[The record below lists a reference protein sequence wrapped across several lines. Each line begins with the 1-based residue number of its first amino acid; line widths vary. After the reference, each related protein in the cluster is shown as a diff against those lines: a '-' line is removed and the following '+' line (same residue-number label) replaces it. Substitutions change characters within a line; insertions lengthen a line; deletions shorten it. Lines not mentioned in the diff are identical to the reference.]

1 MNKKDKKYLQKYA
14 TLGLA
19 AMLIS
24 SPLSQTSLVYA
35 EGEQT
40 GSTDEPV
47 QAAAPGE
54 APQTKTN
61 KTNSMAEELKNQTA
75 TISDDAVF
83 QIRIGYEFDDGSFD
97 EWARGSG
104 FLIGDKYLVTSQ
116 TLADVSVNS
125 SLYSEI
131 VDIKKDAYK
140 KVGIILTD
148 AETTEKHIKIYIT
161 NTGGDKLKY
170 KNTIS
175 KNGMGVIILKK
186 AVTTP
191 ACVFASESK
200 LSFAADDAVNLKY
213 AGKDDSKAI
222 IQTSEGKIFTPGDSE
237 SAKAGFYFKAD
248 TTAGNALGAPVYNGN
263 GNITGMV
270 SAISSQDNAS
280 ITALDQTAIQTFLS
294 SNDIDYK
301 TLAQVQAEQKAATE
315 KQARED
321 AEAAQGAVA
330 KPKKLKE
337 ALKNAEDVER
347 RLYTAESLKDMDNA
361 VEKGQKILKSRAKTQ
376 AQVDAAA
383 KNINKAIDK
392 LVRKNIFQRILSGDI
407 AVLACVGGVIAAIA
421 AIVAAIVLKKRKG
434 KVKVDKKGSSTPA
447 EDDEKY
453 GYSEDLRRMEETD
466 LKEQRHINENAENI
480 RKAKEEKEREEAGAR
495 RATQE
500 NNAAS
505 EEAAA
510 PGRDIYS
517 DFEDDDFDDFD
528 KDIDVTTRVKPK
540 TDRVPGNAMQNGITY
555 AEGVDDDGVSILDDD
570 DGSEDTTVLGRNRLP
585 KGYLIRIDNGKR
597 IDITKDNFLIGKERK
612 KVDYCIGGDSSVSR
626 IHAMIRI
633 IQGGFY
639 IEDQDSTN
647 YTFVNNNQ
655 IPAYKAVY
663 IQDGSII
670 RISDVEFEFHEK

>member
-14 TLGLA
+14 ALGLA

-24 SPLSQTSLVYA
+24 SPLSQTALVYA

-40 GSTDEPV
+40 ESTDEPV
-47 QAAAPGE
+47 QTTAPSGTS
-54 APQTKTN
+54 QTETE
-61 KTNSMAEELKNQTA
+61 KTNSMAEELKNQTT

-83 QIRIGYEFDDGSFD
+83 QVRIGYEFDDGSFD

-131 VDIKKDAYK
+131 VDAKKDAYK
-140 KVGIILTD
+140 KVGIVLTD

-161 NTGGDKLKY
+161 NTNGDKLEY
-170 KNTIS
+170 KKTIS

-186 AVTTP
+186 AATTP
-191 ACVFASESK
+191 ICVFASESK
-200 LSFAADDAVNLKY
+200 LSFAANDTVNLKY
-213 AGKDDSKAI
+213 AGKDDSKAV
-222 IQTSEGKIFTPGDSE
+222 IQTSEGKIFTPEDSE
-237 SAKAGFYFKAD
+237 AAKAGFYFKAD
-248 TTAGNALGAPVYNGN
+248 TTTGNALGAPVYNGN

-280 ITALDQTAIQTFLS
+280 ITALDQTAVQTFLS
-294 SNDIDYK
+294 SNNIDYK
-301 TLAQVQAEQKAATE
+301 TLAQVQAEQKAAAE
-315 KQARED
+315 KQARKD

-330 KPKKLKE
+330 KTKKLKE

-383 KNINKAIDK
+383 KNINKAMDK

-421 AIVAAIVLKKRKG
+421 AIVAAIVLKKKKG

-500 NNAAS
+500 NNATS
-505 EEAAA
+505 EEAAT
-510 PGRDIYS
+510 PERDIYA
-517 DFEDDDFDDFD
+517 DFEDDGFDDLD

-540 TDRVPGNAMQNGITY
+540 TDRVPGNATQNGIVY

-585 KGYLIRIDNGKR
+585 KGYLIRMDNGRR

>member
-1 MNKKDKKYLQKYA
+1 M
-14 TLGLA
+14 
-19 AMLIS
+19 
-24 SPLSQTSLVYA
+24 
-35 EGEQT
+35 
-40 GSTDEPV
+40 
-47 QAAAPGE
+47 
-54 APQTKTN
+54 
-61 KTNSMAEELKNQTA
+61 
-75 TISDDAVF
+75 
-83 QIRIGYEFDDGSFD
+83 
-97 EWARGSG
+97 
-104 FLIGDKYLVTSQ
+104 
-116 TLADVSVNS
+116 
-125 SLYSEI
+125 
-131 VDIKKDAYK
+131 
-140 KVGIILTD
+140 
-148 AETTEKHIKIYIT
+148 
-161 NTGGDKLKY
+161 
-170 KNTIS
+170 
-175 KNGMGVIILKK
+175 
-186 AVTTP
+186 
-191 ACVFASESK
+191 
-200 LSFAADDAVNLKY
+200 
-213 AGKDDSKAI
+213 
-222 IQTSEGKIFTPGDSE
+222 
-237 SAKAGFYFKAD
+237 
-248 TTAGNALGAPVYNGN
+248 YNGN

-280 ITALDQTAIQTFLS
+280 ITALDQTAVQTFLS
-294 SNDIDYK
+294 SNNIDYK
-301 TLAQVQAEQKAATE
+301 TLAQVQKEQKAAEE
-315 KQARED
+315 KQARKD

-330 KPKKLKE
+330 KTKKLKE

-383 KNINKAIDK
+383 KNINKAMDK

-421 AIVAAIVLKKRKG
+421 AIVAAIVLKKKKG

-505 EEAAA
+505 EEAAT
-510 PGRDIYS
+510 PERDIYA
-517 DFEDDDFDDFD
+517 DFEDDGFDDLD

-540 TDRVPGNAMQNGITY
+540 TDRVPGNATQNGIVY

-585 KGYLIRIDNGKR
+585 KGYLIRMDNGRR

>member
-14 TLGLA
+14 ALGLA

-24 SPLSQTSLVYA
+24 SPLSQTALVYA

-40 GSTDEPV
+40 ESTDEPV
-47 QAAAPGE
+47 QTTAPSGTS
-54 APQTKTN
+54 QTETE
-61 KTNSMAEELKNQTA
+61 KTNSMAEELKNQTT

-83 QIRIGYEFDDGSFD
+83 QVRIGYEFDDGSFD

-125 SLYSEI
+125 SLYSKI
-131 VDIKKDAYK
+131 VDAKKDAYK
-140 KVGIILTD
+140 KVGIVLTD

-161 NTGGDKLKY
+161 NTNGDKLEY
-170 KNTIS
+170 KKTIS

-186 AVTTP
+186 AATTP
-191 ACVFASESK
+191 ICVFASESK
-200 LSFAADDAVNLKY
+200 LSFAANDTVNLKY
-213 AGKDDSKAI
+213 AGKDDSKAV
-222 IQTSEGKIFTPGDSE
+222 IQTSEGKIFTPEDSE
-237 SAKAGFYFKAD
+237 AAKAGFYFKAD
-248 TTAGNALGAPVYNGN
+248 TTTGNALGAPVYNGN

-280 ITALDQTAIQTFLS
+280 ITALDQTAVQTFLS
-294 SNDIDYK
+294 SNNIDYK
-301 TLAQVQAEQKAATE
+301 TLAQVQKEQKAAE
-315 KQARED
+315 EEQARKD

-330 KPKKLKE
+330 KTKKLKE
-337 ALKNAEDVER
+337 ALKNAEGVER
-347 RLYTAESLKDMDNA
+347 KLYTAESLKDMDNA

-376 AQVDAAA
+376 AQVDAAT
-383 KNINKAIDK
+383 KNINKAMDK

-407 AVLACVGGVIAAIA
+407 AVLACVGGVIAAIVA
-421 AIVAAIVLKKRKG
+421 IIVAIILKKKKR
-434 KVKVDKKGSSTPA
+434 KVKVDKKGSSTPI

-466 LKEQRHINENAENI
+466 LKEQHHISKNAENI
-480 RKAKEEKEREEAGAR
+480 RKAKEEKEREEAKTL
-495 RATQE
+495 RAAQE
-500 NNAAS
+500 GNAAS
-505 EEAAA
+505 EKTAVPE
-510 PGRDIYS
+510 RDIYA
-517 DFEDDDFDDFD
+517 DFEDDGFDDFD

-540 TDRVPGNAMQNGITY
+540 TDRVPGNAMQNGIIY

-585 KGYLIRIDNGKR
+585 KGYLIRMDNGRR

>member
-1 MNKKDKKYLQKYA
+1 MSKDYKKYLQKYA
-14 TLGLA
+14 ALGLA

-24 SPLSQTSLVYA
+24 SPLSQTALVYA

-40 GSTDEPV
+40 ESTDEPV
-47 QAAAPGE
+47 QTTAPGGTS
-54 APQTKTN
+54 QTETE
-61 KTNSMAEELKNQTA
+61 KTNSMAQELKNQTT

-83 QIRIGYEFDDGSFD
+83 QVRIGYKFDDGSFD

-131 VDIKKDAYK
+131 VDAKKDAYK
-140 KVGIILTD
+140 KVGIVLTD

-161 NTGGDKLKY
+161 NTNGDKLEY
-170 KNTIS
+170 KKTIS

-186 AVTTP
+186 AATTP
-191 ACVFASESK
+191 ICVFASESK
-200 LSFAADDAVNLKY
+200 LSFAANDTVNLKY
-213 AGKDDSKAI
+213 AGKDDSKAV
-222 IQTSEGKIFTPGDSE
+222 IQTSEGKIFTPEDSE
-237 SAKAGFYFKAD
+237 AAKAGFYFKAD
-248 TTAGNALGAPVYNGN
+248 TTTGNALGAPVYNGN

-270 SAISSQDNAS
+270 SAISGQDNAS
-280 ITALDQTAIQTFLS
+280 ITALDQTAVQTFLS
-294 SNDIDYK
+294 SNNIDYK
-301 TLAQVQAEQKAATE
+301 TLAQVQKEQKAAE
-315 KQARED
+315 EEQARKD

-330 KPKKLKE
+330 KTKKLKE
-337 ALKNAEDVER
+337 ALKNAEGVER
-347 RLYTAESLKDMDNA
+347 KLYTAESLKDMDNA

-376 AQVDAAA
+376 AQVETAA
-383 KNINKAIDK
+383 KNINKAMDK
-392 LVRKNIFQRILSGDI
+392 LVRKNIFQRMLSGGI
-407 AVLACVGGVIAAIA
+407 AVLACVGGGIA
-421 AIVAAIVLKKRKG
+421 AIVAIIVAIILKKKKR
-434 KVKVDKKGSSTPA
+434 KVKVDKKGSSTPI
-447 EDDEKY
+447 ENDEKY
-453 GYSEDLRRMEETD
+453 GYSEDLRRMEKTD
-466 LKEQRHINENAENI
+466 LKEQHHISKNAENI
-480 RKAKEEKEREEAGAR
+480 RKAKEEKEREEAKAL
-495 RATQE
+495 RAAQE
-500 NNAAS
+500 GNAAS
-505 EEAAA
+505 EKTAA
-510 PGRDIYS
+510 PERDIYA
-517 DFEDDDFDDFD
+517 DFEDDGFDDFD

-540 TDRVPGNAMQNGITY
+540 TDRVPGNAMQNGIIY

-585 KGYLIRIDNGKR
+585 KGYLIRMDNSKR

>member
-14 TLGLA
+14 ALGLA

-24 SPLSQTSLVYA
+24 SPLSQTALVYA

-40 GSTDEPV
+40 ESTDEPV
-47 QAAAPGE
+47 QTTTPSGTS
-54 APQTKTN
+54 QTETE
-61 KTNSMAEELKNQTA
+61 KTNSMAEELKNQTT

-83 QIRIGYEFDDGSFD
+83 QVRIGYEFDDGSFD

-125 SLYSEI
+125 SLYSKI
-131 VDIKKDAYK
+131 VDAKKDAYK
-140 KVGIILTD
+140 KVGIVLTD

-161 NTGGDKLKY
+161 NTNGDKLEY
-170 KNTIS
+170 KKTIS

-186 AVTTP
+186 AATTP
-191 ACVFASESK
+191 ICVFASESK
-200 LSFAADDAVNLKY
+200 LSFAANDTVNLKY
-213 AGKDDSKAI
+213 AGKDDSKAV
-222 IQTSEGKIFTPGDSE
+222 IQTSEGKIFTPEDSE
-237 SAKAGFYFKAD
+237 AAKAGFYFKAD
-248 TTAGNALGAPVYNGN
+248 TTTGNALGAPVYNGN

-280 ITALDQTAIQTFLS
+280 ITALDQTAVQTFLS
-294 SNDIDYK
+294 SNNIDYK
-301 TLAQVQAEQKAATE
+301 TLAQVQKEQKAAEE
-315 KQARED
+315 KQARKD

-330 KPKKLKE
+330 KTKKLKE

-383 KNINKAIDK
+383 KNINKAMDK

-421 AIVAAIVLKKRKG
+421 AIVAAIVLKKKKG

-505 EEAAA
+505 EEAAT
-510 PGRDIYS
+510 PERDIYA
-517 DFEDDDFDDFD
+517 DFEDDGFDDLD

-540 TDRVPGNAMQNGITY
+540 TDRVPGNATQNGIVY

-585 KGYLIRIDNGKR
+585 KGYLIRMDNGRR

>member
-24 SPLSQTSLVYA
+24 SPLSQTALVYA

-40 GSTDEPV
+40 ESTDEPV
-47 QAAAPGE
+47 QTTAPSGTS
-54 APQTKTN
+54 QTETE
-61 KTNSMAEELKNQTA
+61 KTNSMAEELKNQTT

-83 QIRIGYEFDDGSFD
+83 QVRIGYEFDDGSFD

-131 VDIKKDAYK
+131 VDAKKDAYK
-140 KVGIILTD
+140 KVGIVLTD

-161 NTGGDKLKY
+161 NTNGDKLEY
-170 KNTIS
+170 KKTIS

-186 AVTTP
+186 AATTP
-191 ACVFASESK
+191 VCVFASESK
-200 LSFAADDAVNLKY
+200 LSFAANDTVNLKY
-213 AGKDDSKAI
+213 AGKDDSKAV
-222 IQTSEGKIFTPGDSE
+222 IQTSEGKIFTPEDSE
-237 SAKAGFYFKAD
+237 AAKAGFYFKAD
-248 TTAGNALGAPVYNGN
+248 TTTGNALGAPVYNEN

-280 ITALDQTAIQTFLS
+280 ITALDQTAVQTFLS
-294 SNDIDYK
+294 SNNIDYK
-301 TLAQVQAEQKAATE
+301 TLAQVQAEQKAAAE
-315 KQARED
+315 KQARKD

-383 KNINKAIDK
+383 KNINKAMDK

-421 AIVAAIVLKKRKG
+421 AIVAAIVLKKKKG

-500 NNAAS
+500 NNAVS
-505 EEAAA
+505 EEATA
-510 PGRDIYS
+510 PERDIYA
-517 DFEDDDFDDFD
+517 DFEDDGFDDLD

-540 TDRVPGNAMQNGITY
+540 TDRVPGNATQNGIVY

-585 KGYLIRIDNGKR
+585 KGYLIRMDNGRR

>member
-14 TLGLA
+14 ALGLA

-24 SPLSQTSLVYA
+24 SPLSQTALVYA

-40 GSTDEPV
+40 ESTGEPV
-47 QAAAPGE
+47 QTTAPSGTSQTE
-54 APQTKTN
+54 AE

-83 QIRIGYEFDDGSFD
+83 QVRIGYEFDDGSFD

-116 TLADVSVNS
+116 TLADVSINS

-131 VDIKKDAYK
+131 VDAKKDAYK
-140 KVGIILTD
+140 KVGIVLTD

-161 NTGGDKLKY
+161 NTNGDKLEY
-170 KNTIS
+170 KKTIS

-186 AVTTP
+186 AAATP
-191 ACVFASESK
+191 ICVFASESK
-200 LSFAADDAVNLKY
+200 LSFAANDTVNLKY
-213 AGKDDSKAI
+213 AGKDDSKAV
-222 IQTSEGKIFTPGDSE
+222 IQTSEGKIFTPEDSE

-280 ITALDQTAIQTFLS
+280 ITALDQTAVQTFLS

-301 TLAQVQAEQKAATE
+301 TLAQVQAEQKAAAE
-315 KQARED
+315 KQARKD

-330 KPKKLKE
+330 KTKKLKE
-337 ALKNAEDVER
+337 ALKNAEGVER
-347 RLYTAESLKDMDNA
+347 KLYTAESLKDMDNA
-361 VEKGQKILKSRAKTQ
+361 VEKGQKILSSRAKTQ
-376 AQVDAAA
+376 AQVETAT
-383 KNINKAIDK
+383 KNINKAMDK
-392 LVRKNIFQRILSGDI
+392 LVRKNIFQRMLSGDI
-407 AVLACVGGVIAAIA
+407 AVLACVGGGIA
-421 AIVAAIVLKKRKG
+421 AIVAIIVAIILKKKKG

-505 EEAAA
+505 EEAAT
-510 PGRDIYS
+510 PERDIYA
-517 DFEDDDFDDFD
+517 DFEDDGFDDLD

-540 TDRVPGNAMQNGITY
+540 TDRVPGNATQNGIVY

-585 KGYLIRIDNGKR
+585 KGYLIRMDNGRR

>member
-14 TLGLA
+14 ALGLA

-24 SPLSQTSLVYA
+24 SPLSQTALVYA

-40 GSTDEPV
+40 ESTDGPV
-47 QAAAPGE
+47 QTTAPGGTSQTE
-54 APQTKTN
+54 AE

-83 QIRIGYEFDDGSFD
+83 QVRIGYQFDDGSFD

-131 VDIKKDAYK
+131 VDAKKDAYK
-140 KVGIILTD
+140 KVGIVLTD

-161 NTGGDKLKY
+161 NTNGDKLEY
-170 KNTIS
+170 KKTIS
-175 KNGMGVIILKK
+175 KNGMGVIILRK

-200 LSFAADDAVNLKY
+200 LSFAADDTVNLKY
-213 AGKDDSKAI
+213 AGKDDSKAV
-222 IQTSEGKIFTPGDSE
+222 IQTSEGKIFTPEDSE

-280 ITALDQTAIQTFLS
+280 ITALDQTAVQTFLS

-301 TLAQVQAEQKAATE
+301 TLAQVQAEQKAAAE
-315 KQARED
+315 KQARKD

-330 KPKKLKE
+330 KTKKLKK
-337 ALKNAEDVER
+337 ALENAEDVER

-383 KNINKAIDK
+383 KNINKAMDK
-392 LVRKNIFQRILSGDI
+392 LVRKNIFQRILSGGI
-407 AVLACVGGVIAAIA
+407 AVLACVGGVIAAIVA
-421 AIVAAIVLKKRKG
+421 VIVAIILKKKKG

-510 PGRDIYS
+510 PGRDIYA
-517 DFEDDDFDDFD
+517 DFEDDGFDDLD

-540 TDRVPGNAMQNGITY
+540 TDRVPGNATQNGIVY

-585 KGYLIRIDNGKR
+585 KGYLIRMDNGRR
-597 IDITKDNFLIGKERK
+597 IDITKDKFLIGKERK

-663 IQDGSII
+663 IQDSSII

>member
-14 TLGLA
+14 ALGLA

-24 SPLSQTSLVYA
+24 SPLSQTALVYA

-40 GSTDEPV
+40 ESTDEPV
-47 QAAAPGE
+47 QTTAPSGTS
-54 APQTKTN
+54 QTETE

-83 QIRIGYEFDDGSFD
+83 QVRIGYKFDDGSFD

-131 VDIKKDAYK
+131 VDTKKDAYK

-161 NTGGDKLKY
+161 NTNGDKLEY
-170 KNTIS
+170 KKTIS

-186 AVTTP
+186 AVATP

-200 LSFAADDAVNLKY
+200 LSFAANDTVNLKY

-222 IQTSEGKIFTPGDSE
+222 IQTSEGKIFTPEDSE

-315 KQARED
+315 KQARRD

-376 AQVDAAA
+376 AQVDVAA

-392 LVRKNIFQRILSGDI
+392 LVRKNIFQRMLSGDI
-407 AVLACVGGVIAAIA
+407 TVLACVGGVIAAIA
-421 AIVAAIVLKKRKG
+421 AIVAAIVLKKKKG
-434 KVKVDKKGSSTPA
+434 KVKVDKKGSSAPA

-500 NNAAS
+500 SNAAS

-510 PGRDIYS
+510 PERDIYA
-517 DFEDDDFDDFD
+517 DFEDDGFDDFD

-540 TDRVPGNAMQNGITY
+540 TDRVPGNAKQNGIVY

-585 KGYLIRIDNGKR
+585 KGYLIRMDNGRR

>member
-14 TLGLA
+14 ALGLA

-24 SPLSQTSLVYA
+24 SPLSQTALVYA

-40 GSTDEPV
+40 ESTDEPV
-47 QAAAPGE
+47 QTTAPSGTS
-54 APQTKTN
+54 QTETE
-61 KTNSMAEELKNQTA
+61 KTNSMAQELKNQTT

-83 QIRIGYEFDDGSFD
+83 QVRIGYKFDDGSFD

-125 SLYSEI
+125 SLYSKI
-131 VDIKKDAYK
+131 VDAKKDAYK
-140 KVGIILTD
+140 KVGIVLTD

-161 NTGGDKLKY
+161 NTNGDKLEY
-170 KNTIS
+170 KKTIS

-186 AVTTP
+186 AATTP
-191 ACVFASESK
+191 ICVFASESK
-200 LSFAADDAVNLKY
+200 LSFAADDTVNLKY
-213 AGKDDSKAI
+213 AGKDDSKAV
-222 IQTSEGKIFTPGDSE
+222 IQTSEGKIFTPEDSE
-237 SAKAGFYFKAD
+237 AAKAGFYFKAD
-248 TTAGNALGAPVYNGN
+248 TTTGNALGAPVYNGN

-280 ITALDQTAIQTFLS
+280 ITALDQTAVQTFLS
-294 SNDIDYK
+294 SNNIDYK
-301 TLAQVQAEQKAATE
+301 TLAQVQKEQKATE
-315 KQARED
+315 EEQARKD

-330 KPKKLKE
+330 KTKKLKE
-337 ALKNAEDVER
+337 ALKNAEGVER
-347 RLYTAESLKDMDNA
+347 KLYTAESLKDMDNA
-361 VEKGQKILKSRAKTQ
+361 VEKGQKILSSKAKTQ
-376 AQVDAAA
+376 AQVETAA
-383 KNINKAIDK
+383 KNINKAMDK
-392 LVRKNIFQRILSGDI
+392 LVRKNIFQRMLSGGI
-407 AVLACVGGVIAAIA
+407 AVLACVGGGIA
-421 AIVAAIVLKKRKG
+421 AIVAIIVAIILKKKKR
-434 KVKVDKKGSSTPA
+434 KVKVDKKGSSTPI

-466 LKEQRHINENAENI
+466 LKEQHHISKNAENI
-480 RKAKEEKEREEAGAR
+480 RKAKEEKEREEAKAL
-495 RATQE
+495 RAAQE
-500 NNAAS
+500 GNAAS
-505 EEAAA
+505 EKTAA
-510 PGRDIYS
+510 PERDIYA
-517 DFEDDDFDDFD
+517 DFEDDGFDDFD

-540 TDRVPGNAMQNGITY
+540 TDRVPGNAMQNGIIY

-585 KGYLIRIDNGKR
+585 KGYLIRMDNSKR

>member
-14 TLGLA
+14 ALGLA

-24 SPLSQTSLVYA
+24 SPLSQTALVYA

-40 GSTDEPV
+40 ESTDEPV
-47 QAAAPGE
+47 QTTAPSGTS
-54 APQTKTN
+54 QTETE
-61 KTNSMAEELKNQTA
+61 KTNSMAEELKNQTT

-83 QIRIGYEFDDGSFD
+83 QVRIGYEFDDGSFD

-125 SLYSEI
+125 SLYSKI
-131 VDIKKDAYK
+131 VDAKKDAYK
-140 KVGIILTD
+140 KVGIVLTD

-161 NTGGDKLKY
+161 NTNGDKLEY
-170 KNTIS
+170 KKTIS

-186 AVTTP
+186 AATTP
-191 ACVFASESK
+191 ICVFASESK
-200 LSFAADDAVNLKY
+200 LSFAANDTVNLKY
-213 AGKDDSKAI
+213 AGKDDSKAV
-222 IQTSEGKIFTPGDSE
+222 IQTSEGKIFTPEDSE
-237 SAKAGFYFKAD
+237 AAKAGFYFKAD
-248 TTAGNALGAPVYNGN
+248 TTTGNALGAPVYNGN

-294 SNDIDYK
+294 SNNIDYK
-301 TLAQVQAEQKAATE
+301 TLAQVQKEQKAAEE
-315 KQARED
+315 KQARKD

-330 KPKKLKE
+330 KTKKLKE

-383 KNINKAIDK
+383 KNINKAMDK

-421 AIVAAIVLKKRKG
+421 AIVATIVLKKKKG

-505 EEAAA
+505 EEAAT
-510 PGRDIYS
+510 PERDIYA
-517 DFEDDDFDDFD
+517 DFEDDGFDDLD

-540 TDRVPGNAMQNGITY
+540 TDRVPGNATQNGIVY

-585 KGYLIRIDNGKR
+585 KGYLIRMDNGRR

>member
-14 TLGLA
+14 ALGLA

-24 SPLSQTSLVYA
+24 SPLSQTALVYA

-40 GSTDEPV
+40 ESTDEPV
-47 QAAAPGE
+47 QTTTPSGTS
-54 APQTKTN
+54 QTETE
-61 KTNSMAEELKNQTA
+61 KTNSMAEELKNQTT

-83 QIRIGYEFDDGSFD
+83 QVRIGYEFDDGSFD

-125 SLYSEI
+125 SLYSKI
-131 VDIKKDAYK
+131 VDAKKDAYK
-140 KVGIILTD
+140 KVGIVLTD

-161 NTGGDKLKY
+161 NTNGDKLEY
-170 KNTIS
+170 KKTIS

-186 AVTTP
+186 AATTP
-191 ACVFASESK
+191 ICVFASESK
-200 LSFAADDAVNLKY
+200 LSFAANDTVNLKY
-213 AGKDDSKAI
+213 AGKDDSKAV
-222 IQTSEGKIFTPGDSE
+222 IQTSEGKIFTPEDSE
-237 SAKAGFYFKAD
+237 AAKAGFYFKAD
-248 TTAGNALGAPVYNGN
+248 TTTGNALGAPVYNGN

-280 ITALDQTAIQTFLS
+280 ITALDQTAVQTFLS
-294 SNDIDYK
+294 SNNIDYK
-301 TLAQVQAEQKAATE
+301 TLAQVQKEQKAAEE
-315 KQARED
+315 KQAKKD

-330 KPKKLKE
+330 KTKKLKE

-383 KNINKAIDK
+383 KNINKAMDK

-421 AIVAAIVLKKRKG
+421 AIVAAIVLKKKKG

-505 EEAAA
+505 EEAAT
-510 PGRDIYS
+510 PERDIYA
-517 DFEDDDFDDFD
+517 DFEDDGFDDLD

-540 TDRVPGNAMQNGITY
+540 TDRVPGNATQNGIVY

-585 KGYLIRIDNGKR
+585 KGYLIRMDNGRR

>member
-14 TLGLA
+14 ALGLA

-24 SPLSQTSLVYA
+24 SPLSQTALVYA

-40 GSTDEPV
+40 ESTDEPV
-47 QAAAPGE
+47 QTTAPSGTS
-54 APQTKTN
+54 QTETE
-61 KTNSMAEELKNQTA
+61 KTNSMAEELKNQTT

-83 QIRIGYEFDDGSFD
+83 QVRIGYEFDDGSFD

-125 SLYSEI
+125 SLYSKI
-131 VDIKKDAYK
+131 VDAKKDAYK
-140 KVGIILTD
+140 KVGIVLTD

-161 NTGGDKLKY
+161 NTNGDKLEY
-170 KNTIS
+170 KKTIS

-186 AVTTP
+186 AATTP
-191 ACVFASESK
+191 ICVFASESK
-200 LSFAADDAVNLKY
+200 LSFAANDTVNLKY
-213 AGKDDSKAI
+213 AGKDDSKAV
-222 IQTSEGKIFTPGDSE
+222 IQTSEGKIFTPEDSE
-237 SAKAGFYFKAD
+237 AAKAGFYFKAD
-248 TTAGNALGAPVYNGN
+248 TTTGNALGAPVYNGN

-280 ITALDQTAIQTFLS
+280 ITALDQTAVQTFLS
-294 SNDIDYK
+294 SNNIDYK
-301 TLAQVQAEQKAATE
+301 TLAQVQKEQKAAEE
-315 KQARED
+315 KQARKD

-330 KPKKLKE
+330 KTKKLKE

-383 KNINKAIDK
+383 KNINKAMDK

-421 AIVAAIVLKKRKG
+421 AIVAAIVLKKKKG

-466 LKEQRHINENAENI
+466 LKEQRHINENAKNI

-505 EEAAA
+505 EEAAT
-510 PGRDIYS
+510 PERDIYA
-517 DFEDDDFDDFD
+517 DFEDDGFDDLD

-540 TDRVPGNAMQNGITY
+540 TDRVPGNATQNGIVY

-585 KGYLIRIDNGKR
+585 KGYLIRMDNGRR

>member
-14 TLGLA
+14 ALGLA

-24 SPLSQTSLVYA
+24 SPLSQTALVYA

-40 GSTDEPV
+40 ESTDEPV
-47 QAAAPGE
+47 QTTAPSGTS
-54 APQTKTN
+54 QTETE
-61 KTNSMAEELKNQTA
+61 KTNSMAEELKNQTT

-83 QIRIGYEFDDGSFD
+83 QVRIGYEFDDGSFD

-125 SLYSEI
+125 SLYSKI
-131 VDIKKDAYK
+131 VDAKKDAYK
-140 KVGIILTD
+140 KVGIVLTD

-161 NTGGDKLKY
+161 NTNGDKLEY
-170 KNTIS
+170 KKTIS

-186 AVTTP
+186 AATTP
-191 ACVFASESK
+191 ICVFASESK
-200 LSFAADDAVNLKY
+200 LSFAANDTVNLKY
-213 AGKDDSKAI
+213 AGKDDSKAV
-222 IQTSEGKIFTPGDSE
+222 IQTSEGKIFTPEDSE
-237 SAKAGFYFKAD
+237 AAKAGFYFKAD
-248 TTAGNALGAPVYNGN
+248 TTTGNALGAPVYNGN

-280 ITALDQTAIQTFLS
+280 ITALDQTAVQTFLS
-294 SNDIDYK
+294 SNNIDYK
-301 TLAQVQAEQKAATE
+301 TLAQVQKEQKAAEE
-315 KQARED
+315 KQARKD

-330 KPKKLKE
+330 KTKKLKE
-337 ALKNAEDVER
+337 ALKNAEAVER

-383 KNINKAIDK
+383 KNINKAMDK

-421 AIVAAIVLKKRKG
+421 AIVAAIVLKKKKG

-505 EEAAA
+505 EEAAT
-510 PGRDIYS
+510 PERDIYA
-517 DFEDDDFDDFD
+517 DFEDDGFDDLD

-540 TDRVPGNAMQNGITY
+540 TDRVPGNATQNGIVY

-585 KGYLIRIDNGKR
+585 KGYLIRMDNGRR

>member
-24 SPLSQTSLVYA
+24 SPLSQTALVYA

-40 GSTDEPV
+40 ESTDEPV
-47 QAAAPGE
+47 QTTAPSGTS
-54 APQTKTN
+54 QTETE
-61 KTNSMAEELKNQTA
+61 KTNSMAKELKNQTT

-83 QIRIGYEFDDGSFD
+83 QVRIGYEFDDGSFD

-125 SLYSEI
+125 SLYSKI
-131 VDIKKDAYK
+131 VDAKKDAYK
-140 KVGIILTD
+140 KVGIVLTD
-148 AETTEKHIKIYIT
+148 AKTTEKHIKIYIT
-161 NTGGDKLKY
+161 NTNGDKLEY
-170 KNTIS
+170 KKTIS

-186 AVTTP
+186 AATTP
-191 ACVFASESK
+191 ICVFASESK
-200 LSFAADDAVNLKY
+200 LSFAADDTVNLKY
-213 AGKDDSKAI
+213 AGKDDSKAV
-222 IQTSEGKIFTPGDSE
+222 IQTSEGKIFTPEDSE

-248 TTAGNALGAPVYNGN
+248 TTTGNALGAPVYNGN

-270 SAISSQDNAS
+270 SAISSQDETS
-280 ITALDQTAIQTFLS
+280 ITALDQTAVQTFLS
-294 SNDIDYK
+294 SNSIDYK
-301 TLAQVQAEQKAATE
+301 TLAQVQKEQKVAEE

-330 KPKKLKE
+330 KTKKLKE
-337 ALKNAEDVER
+337 ALKNAEGVER
-347 RLYTAESLKDMDNA
+347 KLYTAESLKDMDNA
-361 VEKGQKILKSRAKTQ
+361 VEKGQKILSSRAKTQ
-376 AQVDAAA
+376 AQVDTAA
-383 KNINKAIDK
+383 KNINKAMDK
-392 LVRKNIFQRILSGDI
+392 LVRKNIFQRMLSGDI

-421 AIVAAIVLKKRKG
+421 AIVAAIVLKKKKG

-500 NNAAS
+500 NNTAS

>member
-14 TLGLA
+14 ALGLA

-24 SPLSQTSLVYA
+24 SPLSQTALVYA

-40 GSTDEPV
+40 ESTDEPV
-47 QAAAPGE
+47 QTTAPSGTS
-54 APQTKTN
+54 QTETE
-61 KTNSMAEELKNQTA
+61 KTNSMAEELKNQTT

-83 QIRIGYEFDDGSFD
+83 QVRIGYEFDDGSFD

-125 SLYSEI
+125 SLYSKI
-131 VDIKKDAYK
+131 VDAKKDAYK
-140 KVGIILTD
+140 KVGIVLTD

-161 NTGGDKLKY
+161 NTNGDKLEY
-170 KNTIS
+170 KKTIS

-186 AVTTP
+186 AATTP
-191 ACVFASESK
+191 ICVFASESK
-200 LSFAADDAVNLKY
+200 LSFAANDTVNLKY
-213 AGKDDSKAI
+213 AGKDDSKAV
-222 IQTSEGKIFTPGDSE
+222 IQTSEGKIFTPEDSE
-237 SAKAGFYFKAD
+237 AAKAGFYFKAD
-248 TTAGNALGAPVYNGN
+248 TTTGNALGAPVYNGN

-280 ITALDQTAIQTFLS
+280 ITALDQTAVQTFLS
-294 SNDIDYK
+294 SNNIDYK
-301 TLAQVQAEQKAATE
+301 TLAQVQKEQKAAEE
-315 KQARED
+315 KQARKD

-330 KPKKLKE
+330 KTKKLKE

-376 AQVDAAA
+376 AQVDATA
-383 KNINKAIDK
+383 KNINKAMDK

-421 AIVAAIVLKKRKG
+421 AIVAAIVLKKKKG

-505 EEAAA
+505 EEAAT
-510 PGRDIYS
+510 PERDIYA
-517 DFEDDDFDDFD
+517 DFEDDGFDDLD

-540 TDRVPGNAMQNGITY
+540 TDRVPGNATQNGIVY

-585 KGYLIRIDNGKR
+585 KGYLIRMDNGRR

>member
-1 MNKKDKKYLQKYA
+1 MSKDYKKYLQKYA
-14 TLGLA
+14 ALGLA

-24 SPLSQTSLVYA
+24 SPLSQTALVYA

-40 GSTDEPV
+40 ESTDKPV
-47 QAAAPGE
+47 QTTAPSGTS
-54 APQTKTN
+54 QTETE
-61 KTNSMAEELKNQTA
+61 KTNSMAQELKNQTT

-83 QIRIGYEFDDGSFD
+83 QVRIGYKFDDGSFD

-131 VDIKKDAYK
+131 VDAKKDAYK
-140 KVGIILTD
+140 KVGIVLTD

-161 NTGGDKLKY
+161 NTNGDKLEY
-170 KNTIS
+170 KKTIS

-186 AVTTP
+186 AATTP
-191 ACVFASESK
+191 ICVFASESK
-200 LSFAADDAVNLKY
+200 LSFAANDTVNLKY
-213 AGKDDSKAI
+213 AGKDDSKAV
-222 IQTSEGKIFTPGDSE
+222 IQTSEGKIFTPEDSE
-237 SAKAGFYFKAD
+237 AAKAGFYFKAD
-248 TTAGNALGAPVYNGN
+248 TTTGNALGAPVYNGN

-280 ITALDQTAIQTFLS
+280 ITALDQTAVQTFLS
-294 SNDIDYK
+294 SNNIDYK
-301 TLAQVQAEQKAATE
+301 TLAQVQKEQKAAE
-315 KQARED
+315 EEQARKD

-330 KPKKLKE
+330 KTKKLKE
-337 ALKNAEDVER
+337 ALKNAEGVER
-347 RLYTAESLKDMDNA
+347 KLYTAESLKDMDNA

-376 AQVDAAA
+376 AQVDAAT
-383 KNINKAIDK
+383 KNINKAMDK
-392 LVRKNIFQRILSGDI
+392 LVRKNIFQRMLSGGI
-407 AVLACVGGVIAAIA
+407 AVLACVGGGIA
-421 AIVAAIVLKKRKG
+421 AIVAIIVAIILKKKKR
-434 KVKVDKKGSSTPA
+434 KVKVDKKGSSTPI

-466 LKEQRHINENAENI
+466 LKEQHHISKNAENI
-480 RKAKEEKEREEAGAR
+480 RKAKEEKEREEAKAL
-495 RATQE
+495 RAAQE
-500 NNAAS
+500 GNAAS
-505 EEAAA
+505 EKTAA
-510 PGRDIYS
+510 PERDIYA
-517 DFEDDDFDDFD
+517 DFEDDGFDDFD

-540 TDRVPGNAMQNGITY
+540 TDRVPGNAMQNGIIY

-585 KGYLIRIDNGKR
+585 KGYLIRMDNGRR

>member
-47 QAAAPGE
+47 QATAPGK

-131 VDIKKDAYK
+131 VDAKKDAYK

-301 TLAQVQAEQKAATE
+301 TLAQVQAEQKAAAE
-315 KQARED
+315 KQARRD

-392 LVRKNIFQRILSGDI
+392 LVRKNIFQRMLSGDI

-421 AIVAAIVLKKRKG
+421 AIVAAIVLKKKKG
-434 KVKVDKKGSSTPA
+434 KVKVDKKGSSAPA

-540 TDRVPGNAMQNGITY
+540 TDRVPGNAMQNGIVY

-663 IQDGSII
+663 IQNGSII
-670 RISDVEFEFHEK
+670 RISDVEFEFHEN

>member
-14 TLGLA
+14 ALGLA

-24 SPLSQTSLVYA
+24 SPLSQTALVYA

-40 GSTDEPV
+40 ESTDEPV
-47 QAAAPGE
+47 QTTAPSGTS
-54 APQTKTN
+54 QTETE
-61 KTNSMAEELKNQTA
+61 KTNSMAQELKNQTT

-83 QIRIGYEFDDGSFD
+83 QVRIGYKFDDGSFD

-131 VDIKKDAYK
+131 VDAKKDAYK
-140 KVGIILTD
+140 KVGIVLTD

-161 NTGGDKLKY
+161 NTNGDKLEY
-170 KNTIS
+170 KKTIS

-186 AVTTP
+186 AAAAP
-191 ACVFASESK
+191 ICVFASESK
-200 LSFAADDAVNLKY
+200 LSFAANDTVNLKY
-213 AGKDDSKAI
+213 AGKDDSKAV
-222 IQTSEGKIFTPGDSE
+222 IQTSEGKIFTPEDSE
-237 SAKAGFYFKAD
+237 AAKAGFYFKAD

-280 ITALDQTAIQTFLS
+280 ITALDQTAVQTFLS
-294 SNDIDYK
+294 SNNIDYK
-301 TLAQVQAEQKAATE
+301 TLAQVQKEQKAAE
-315 KQARED
+315 EEQARKD

-330 KPKKLKE
+330 KTKKLKE
-337 ALKNAEDVER
+337 ALKNAEGVER
-347 RLYTAESLKDMDNA
+347 KLYTAESLKDMDNA

-376 AQVDAAA
+376 AQVETAA
-383 KNINKAIDK
+383 KNINKAMDK
-392 LVRKNIFQRILSGDI
+392 LVRKNIFQRMLSGGI
-407 AVLACVGGVIAAIA
+407 AVLACVGGGIV
-421 AIVAAIVLKKRKG
+421 AIVAIIVAIILKKKKR
-434 KVKVDKKGSSTPA
+434 KVKVDKKGSSTPI

-480 RKAKEEKEREEAGAR
+480 RKAKEEKEREEAKAL
-495 RATQE
+495 RAAQE
-500 NNAAS
+500 GNAAS
-505 EEAAA
+505 EKTAA
-510 PGRDIYS
+510 PERDIYA
-517 DFEDDDFDDFD
+517 DFEDDGFDDFD

-540 TDRVPGNAMQNGITY
+540 TDRVPGNAMQNGIIY

-585 KGYLIRIDNGKR
+585 KGYLIRMDNGRR

>member
-24 SPLSQTSLVYA
+24 SPLSQTALVYA

-40 GSTDEPV
+40 GFTDEPV
-47 QAAAPGE
+47 QTTAPSGTS
-54 APQTKTN
+54 QTETE
-61 KTNSMAEELKNQTA
+61 KTNSMAEELKNQTT

-83 QIRIGYEFDDGSFD
+83 QVRIGYEFDDGSFD

-131 VDIKKDAYK
+131 VDAKKDAYK
-140 KVGIILTD
+140 KVGIVLTD

-161 NTGGDKLKY
+161 NTNGDKLEY
-170 KNTIS
+170 KKTIS

-186 AVTTP
+186 AATTP
-191 ACVFASESK
+191 VCVFASESK
-200 LSFAADDAVNLKY
+200 LSFAANDTVNLKY
-213 AGKDDSKAI
+213 AGKDDSKAV
-222 IQTSEGKIFTPGDSE
+222 IQTSEGKIFTPEDSE
-237 SAKAGFYFKAD
+237 AAKAGFYFKAD
-248 TTAGNALGAPVYNGN
+248 TTTGNALGAPVYNGN

-280 ITALDQTAIQTFLS
+280 ITALDQTAVQTFLS
-294 SNDIDYK
+294 SNNIDYK
-301 TLAQVQAEQKAATE
+301 TLAQVQKEQKAAAE
-315 KQARED
+315 KQARKD
-321 AEAAQGAVA
+321 AEAAQGAVV

-383 KNINKAIDK
+383 KNINKAMDK

-421 AIVAAIVLKKRKG
+421 AIVAAIVLKKKKG

-505 EEAAA
+505 EEAAT
-510 PGRDIYS
+510 PERDIYA
-517 DFEDDDFDDFD
+517 DFEDDGFDDLD

-540 TDRVPGNAMQNGITY
+540 TDRVPGNATQNGIVY

-585 KGYLIRIDNGKR
+585 KGYLIRMDNGRR

>member
-24 SPLSQTSLVYA
+24 SPLSQTPLVYA

-40 GSTDEPV
+40 GFTDEPV
-47 QAAAPGE
+47 QAAAPGGT
-54 APQTKTN
+54 PQTKTD

-97 EWARGSG
+97 EWAGGSG

-131 VDIKKDAYK
+131 VDAKKDAYK

-301 TLAQVQAEQKAATE
+301 TLAQVQAEQKAAAE
-315 KQARED
+315 KQARRD

-392 LVRKNIFQRILSGDI
+392 LVRKNIFQRMLSGDI

-421 AIVAAIVLKKRKG
+421 AIAAAIVLKKKKG
-434 KVKVDKKGSSTPA
+434 KVKVDKKGSSTSA

-480 RKAKEEKEREEAGAR
+480 RKAKEEKEREGAGAR

-505 EEAAA
+505 QEAAA

-663 IQDGSII
+663 IQNGSII
-670 RISDVEFEFHEK
+670 RISDVEFEFHEN

>member
-14 TLGLA
+14 ALGLA

-24 SPLSQTSLVYA
+24 SPLSQTALVYA

-40 GSTDEPV
+40 ESTDGPV
-47 QAAAPGE
+47 QTTAPSGTS
-54 APQTKTN
+54 QTETE

-83 QIRIGYEFDDGSFD
+83 QVRIGYQFDDGSFD

-131 VDIKKDAYK
+131 VDTKKDAYK

-161 NTGGDKLKY
+161 NTNGDKLEY
-170 KNTIS
+170 KKTIS
-175 KNGMGVIILKK
+175 KNGMGVIILRK
-186 AVTTP
+186 AVTTS

-213 AGKDDSKAI
+213 AGKDDSKAV
-222 IQTSEGKIFTPGDSE
+222 IQTSEGKIFTPEDSE

-280 ITALDQTAIQTFLS
+280 ITALDQTAVQTFLS

-301 TLAQVQAEQKAATE
+301 TLAQVQAEQKAAAE
-315 KQARED
+315 KQARKD

-383 KNINKAIDK
+383 KNINKAMDK

-421 AIVAAIVLKKRKG
+421 AIVAAIVLKKKKG

-480 RKAKEEKEREEAGAR
+480 RKAKEEKEREEAEALR
-495 RATQE
+495 TEQE
-500 NNAAS
+500 GNTAS
-505 EEAAA
+505 EKTDA
-510 PGRDIYS
+510 PERDIYA
-517 DFEDDDFDDFD
+517 DFEDDGFDDLD

-540 TDRVPGNAMQNGITY
+540 TDRVPGNATQNGIVY

-585 KGYLIRIDNGKR
+585 KGYLIRMDNGRR